1 MFVEIIAG
9 DFFKKTG
16 RMCQTDL
23 PASYVVACAVILQ
36 VLDFRPLVTMTAN
49 SYIVFGLR
57 PVTVWL
63 SAVVSAD
70 WTHNTVKELR
80 CFQNKTIQSSFV
92 HRANERKFH
101 KTIIIPPSFPYF
113 RTCI

>member
-1 MFVEIIAG
+1 MW
-9 DFFKKTG
+9 
-16 RMCQTDL
+16 RTDL

-70 WTHNTVKELR
+70 WTHDTVKELR

-92 HRANERKFH
+92 NSANERKFY
-101 KTIIIPPSFPYF
+101 KTIRMSLSFPVRIWMWQKQQF
-113 RTCI
+113 

>member
-1 MFVEIIAG
+1 MRDG
-9 DFFKKTG
+9 LRQCGPHLNKSRNTG
-16 RMCQTDL
+16 VCPRGL

-36 VLDFRPLVTMTAN
+36 VLDLRPLVTMTAN

-70 WTHNTVKELR
+70 LTQDKVVEFS
-80 CFQNKTIQSSFV
+80 CF
-92 HRANERKFH
+92 
-101 KTIIIPPSFPYF
+101 
-113 RTCI
+113 